1 MSEQSEM
8 KIRSA
13 LYSAV
18 LQKLNGELSE
28 LEAKEVLLVNSPAYI
43 TSKDH
48 DHADHIEE
56 LKNIIM
62 EKVDIREALKD
73 VKSLFSQSQVS
84 PPSEADGKNKKNS

>member
-28 LEAKEVLLVNSPAYI
+28 LEAKEILLVNNPTYI
-43 TSKDH
+43 TSKDF

-62 EKVDIREALKD
+62 KKVETRDALND
-73 VKSLFSQSQVS
+73 VKSLFSQSTV
-84 PPSEADGKNKKNS
+84 PPPEADGKKKKNS

>member
-28 LEAKEVLLVNSPAYI
+28 LEAKEILLVNNPTYI
-43 TSKDH
+43 TSKDF

-62 EKVDIREALKD
+62 EKVNVREALKD
-73 VKSLFSQSQVS
+73 VKSLFNQSQV
-84 PPSEADGKNKKNS
+84 PPPEADGKKKKNS

>member
-28 LEAKEVLLVNSPAYI
+28 LEAKEILLVNNPIYI
-43 TSKDH
+43 TSKDF

-62 EKVDIREALKD
+62 EKVNVREALKD
-73 VKSLFSQSQVS
+73 VKSLFNQSQV
-84 PPSEADGKNKKNS
+84 PPPEADGKSKKNS

>member
-28 LEAKEVLLVNSPAYI
+28 LEAKEILLVNNPIYI
-43 TSKDH
+43 TSKDF

-62 EKVDIREALKD
+62 EKVNVREALKD
-73 VKSLFSQSQVS
+73 VKSLFNQSQV
-84 PPSEADGKNKKNS
+84 PPPEADGKKKKNS

>member
-18 LQKLNGELSE
+18 LQKLNGELAE
-28 LEAKEVLLVNSPAYI
+28 LEAKEILLVNNPTYI
-43 TSKDH
+43 TSKDF

-62 EKVDIREALKD
+62 EKVNVKEALKD
-73 VKSLFSQSQVS
+73 VKSLFNQSQV
-84 PPSEADGKNKKNS
+84 PPPEADGKKKKNS

>member
-28 LEAKEVLLVNSPAYI
+28 LEAKEILLVNNPIYI
-43 TSKDH
+43 TSKDF

-62 EKVDIREALKD
+62 EKVNVKEALKD
-73 VKSLFSQSQVS
+73 VKSLFNQSQV
-84 PPSEADGKNKKNS
+84 PPPEADGKKKKNS

>member
-28 LEAKEVLLVNSPAYI
+28 LEAKEILLVNNPTYI
-43 TSKDH
+43 TSKDF

-62 EKVDIREALKD
+62 KKVEVREALKD
-73 VKSLFSQSQVS
+73 VKSLFSQS
-84 PPSEADGKNKKNS
+84 PEADGKKKKNS

>member
-28 LEAKEVLLVNSPAYI
+28 LEAKEILLVNNPTYI
-43 TSKDH
+43 TSKDF
-48 DHADHIEE
+48 DHANHIEE

-62 EKVDIREALKD
+62 EKVDVREALKD
-73 VKSLFSQSQVS
+73 VKALFSQSQV
-84 PPSEADGKNKKNS
+84 PPPEADGKSKKNS